1 MLSVTAL
8 WTHTKASRSE
18 RKLENRRAKQ
28 RARSHR
34 AAVASW
40 FFRLGELGSVD
51 RALAASSSLLD
62 DMEMVFRLETT
73 CVWSSL
79 DWRRKIKQTDI
90 KQNN

>member
-1 MLSVTAL
+1 M
-8 WTHTKASRSE
+8 
-18 RKLENRRAKQ
+18 
-28 RARSHR
+28 
-34 AAVASW
+34 
-40 FFRLGELGSVD
+40 D

-79 DWRRKIKQTDI
+79 DWRRENRFTGTELLNGTDI